1 MRDSSNHLLKQISAY
16 TAQATQNL
24 TQLERVGLINQAPK
38 DRRAHTGPN
47 LMRLSSVC
55 LIEVHELLPVL
66 PRRHNRTHQRTWHT
80 LETIWSSKGEY
91 LVPLTT
97 VRHAAQQLYCAA
109 HHVGGVDTLSV
120 RVIGGTSKCLNE
132 ERGGIASQDVKAS
145 RILCRK
151 FASDIYSSRSERV
164 MDRAPTTAITP
175 GESAWV
181 TIEHRSDSTR
191 VPNTAITG
199 IAYCRHQWGHL
210 VDRRIERQ
218 LEPLCI
224 SE

>member
-1 MRDSSNHLLKQISAY
+1 MEHRSTVVRRNGGDLQLVNRSEVIEFQPSRIDERGISHALCNSDRNRGMRDSSNHLLKQISAY

-38 DRRAHTGPN
+38 DRRANTGPN

-97 VRHAAQQLYCAA
+97 VRHAAQ
-109 HHVGGVDTLSV
+109 
-120 RVIGGTSKCLNE
+120 
-132 ERGGIASQDVKAS
+132 
-145 RILCRK
+145 
-151 FASDIYSSRSERV
+151 
-164 MDRAPTTAITP
+164 
-175 GESAWV
+175 
-181 TIEHRSDSTR
+181 
-191 VPNTAITG
+191 
-199 IAYCRHQWGHL
+199 
-210 VDRRIERQ
+210 
-218 LEPLCI
+218 
-224 SE
+224 